1 MRSILLPLAALC
13 CLLYTPQ
20 VLAQQDSTDTPG
32 YDWATSP
39 AASTIPDKWADE
51 AAVITYQ
58 YTHDDYRY
66 STDNLEL
73 ELYTTVH
80 RIVRVNND
88 DAVQRYNRIYVPVND
103 ALEIMEIKA
112 RAISKEGKVVEL
124 DKNNIK
130 ALSDDEGEAG
140 YQIFAMEGVEIGS
153 DIEYLYRL
161 KRSPGYFGREFIQGR
176 TPVIK
181 SLYTLSSPKNL
192 IFETK
197 LYNDATEPTEEK
209 TETERT
215 LSYVLEDIPM
225 VNDEEFA
232 FYNSNRKRIEYRL
245 SYNLYSGKKRL
256 LTWSVAAERIYSLIY
271 DFGKDGLKDAEKFI
285 KKNKLEGSSPEESVR
300 RVENFVKSNF
310 AVAEGSREEFA
321 DLSAILENRYAN
333 ERGIVKL
340 YAALFEVMG
349 IRHSVVLTTD
359 RSNIPFDPDF
369 ESWNYLSD
377 YIIHLT
383 DIDKYLAPV
392 NPEYRLGMI
401 PALNTHNY
409 GLFISQVTIGETVT
423 AVGNTKFIP
432 ALTHEQ
438 SYDRLEIEVSFGED
452 MEEAEVALDRT
463 MSGYYGLLIQPYY
476 PLLDETQRQQV
487 MEDLVK
493 SSAEDATFEKL
504 DVENVEPNTS
514 PLKDPFIVRSEFS
527 TRSLIERAGN
537 RYLFKLGEIIGPQ
550 VEMYQEKQRQNPV
563 ENDFNRTYDRNITFT
578 IPEGYRVR
586 NLDDIRIN
594 HYLVE
599 NGRKVFLFQS
609 DYEQKGQEVVVTIDE
624 FYSQIDCN
632 MENFEAFRKVVNA
645 AADFN
650 KITLVF
656 EKI

>member
-1 MRSILLPLAALC
+1 MAALC
-13 CLLYTPQ
+13 C
-20 VLAQQDSTDTPG
+20 VLFHAPALGQEEVPAKIG
-32 YDWATSP
+32 YDWAEKPSR
-39 AASTIPDKWADE
+39 SQIPDKWADE
-51 AAVITYQ
+51 AAVISYQ
-58 YTHDDYRY
+58 YTHDNYRY

-80 RIVRVNND
+80 RIVRVTND

-103 ALEIMEIKA
+103 ALEILEIKA
-112 RAISKEGKVVEL
+112 RSISPEGKVVEL

-130 ALSDDEGEAG
+130 ELSDDEGDAG

-153 DIEYLYRL
+153 DIEYLYKL
-161 KRSPGYFGREFIQGR
+161 KRSPNYFGREFIQAR

-181 SLYTLSSPKNL
+181 TLYTLSSPKNL
-192 IFETK
+192 VFETK
-197 LYNDATEPTEEK
+197 LYNGKVEPTEEK
-209 TETERT
+209 TESERT
-215 LSYVLEDIPM
+215 LSYVIEDIPM
-225 VNDEEFA
+225 INEEEFA
-232 FYNSNRKRIEYRL
+232 FYTSNRMRIEYRL

-256 LTWSVAAERIYSLIY
+256 LTWSDAAERIYGLVY
-271 DFGKDGLKDAEKFI
+271 DFGKDGLKNAEKFI
-285 KKNKLEGSSPEESVR
+285 KKNKLEGSTPEESVR
-300 RVENFVKSNF
+300 RIENFVKSNI
-310 AVAEGSREEFA
+310 AVTDVSREDFA
-321 DLSAILENRYAN
+321 DLSSILQNQYAN

-340 YAALFEVMG
+340 YAALFEVLG

-377 YIIHLT
+377 YIIYVNEV
-383 DIDKYLAPV
+383 DKYLAPA

-409 GLFISQVTIGETVT
+409 GLFISQVKIGETVT
-423 AVGNTKFIP
+423 AVGNTRFIP
-432 ALTHEQ
+432 ALTHED
-438 SYDRLEIEVSFGED
+438 SYDRLEINVSFGEE
-452 MEEAEVALDRT
+452 MQEAEVALDRT
-463 MSGYYGLLIQPYY
+463 MAGYYGMLIQPYY
-476 PLLDETQRQQV
+476 PLLDENQQRQV
-487 MEDLVK
+487 TEDLVK
-493 SSAEDATFEKL
+493 SSAEDAEFEKL
-504 DVENVEPNTS
+504 DVENVKPNTS
-514 PLKDPFIVRSEFS
+514 PLKNPFIIHSKFS
-527 TRSLIERAGN
+527 TKSLIERAGN

-563 ENDFNRTYDRNITFT
+563 ENDFNRTYDRRITFT

-599 NGRKVFLFQS
+599 NGQKVFLFQS
-609 DYEQKGQEVVVTIDE
+609 DYTQEGQQVHVTIDE
-624 FYSQIDCN
+624 FYSQIDCD
-632 MENFEAFRKVVNA
+632 MQNFEAFRKVVNA